1 MNKEEILK
9 ALEDLKDSAYR
20 EFSIKL
26 TKTKYLVYGIR
37 IPNIKI
43 LAKKIVKST
52 YIEEILSS
60 KSECYEYLFLQGFLI
75 AYSKA
80 DVKIKLDW
88 LKNFVLKIDDWAVCD
103 CVACALKIKDED
115 FFKQCIEWTK
125 SDKEF
130 VCRFGIINLMSHF
143 MDEEHVDDA
152 IINISKIK
160 WHYYYIDM
168 AIAWFIQ
175 KLYFKFKDKAEA
187 MLNDDKISEEIKKKA
202 RQKIRDSL
210 RERK

>member
-1 MNKEEILK
+1 
-9 ALEDLKDSAYR
+9 
-20 EFSIKL
+20 
-26 TKTKYLVYGIR
+26 
-37 IPNIKI
+37 
-43 LAKKIVKST
+43 
-52 YIEEILSS
+52 
-60 KSECYEYLFLQGFLI
+60 
-75 AYSKA
+75 
-80 DVKIKLDW
+80 
-88 LKNFVLKIDDWAVCD
+88 
-103 CVACALKIKDED
+103 
-115 FFKQCIEWTK
+115 
-125 SDKEF
+125 
-130 VCRFGIINLMSHF
+130 

-187 MLNDDKISEEIKKKA
+187 MLNDAAISEEIKKKA